1 MGECSEYCQ
10 DTYIPPS
17 SCLPYPTM
25 EFELKGTNVD
35 AIRSSGLPIIWV
47 LGGPGSGKGTQ
58 CETLVNKLGYTHLS
72 SGNLLRNEVLSGS
85 KKGLQIF
92 RLMETGEL
100 VPTIVVLGLLA
111 DAMVTTI
118 YGGNAKGFLLDAF
131 PQTLEQA
138 EAFENQVVAPTK
150 IIYLSMEQEIMEG
163 RLLER
168 GNFDD
173 TKEAIEKRCAT
184 FQTQT
189 RPVLEKYQA
198 KVVKVLADRSPDEI
212 SNDIIAALA

>member
-1 MGECSEYCQ
+1 MKE
-10 DTYIPPS
+10 
-17 SCLPYPTM
+17 
-25 EFELKGTNVD
+25 TNVG
-35 AIRSSGLPIIWV
+35 AIRSSGLPVIWV

-58 CETLVNKLGYTHLS
+58 CDTLVNKLGYTHLS
-72 SGNLLRNEVLSGS
+72 SGDLLRNEVLSGS

-100 VPTIVVLGLLA
+100 VPTIVVLGILA

-138 EAFENQVVAPTK
+138 EAFESQVVAPTK

-198 KVVKVLADRSPDEI
+198 KVVKVLADRSPEDI
-212 SNDIIAALA
+212 SNDIVAALA

>member
-1 MGECSEYCQ
+1 
-10 DTYIPPS
+10 
-17 SCLPYPTM
+17 
-25 EFELKGTNVD
+25 LKETNVG
-35 AIRSSGLPIIWV
+35 AIRSSGLPVIWV

-58 CETLVNKLGYTHLS
+58 CDTLVNKLGYTHLS
-72 SGNLLRNEVLSGS
+72 SGDLLRNEVLSGS

-100 VPTIVVLGLLA
+100 VPTIVVLGILA

-138 EAFENQVVAPTK
+138 EAFESQVVAPTK

-198 KVVKVLADRSPDEI
+198 KVVKVLADRSPEDI
-212 SNDIIAALA
+212 SNDIVAALA

>member
-1 MGECSEYCQ
+1 
-10 DTYIPPS
+10 
-17 SCLPYPTM
+17 
-25 EFELKGTNVD
+25 LKETNVG
-35 AIRSSGLPIIWV
+35 AIRSSGLPVIWV

-58 CETLVNKLGYTHLS
+58 CDTLVNKLGYTHLS
-72 SGNLLRNEVLSGS
+72 SGDLLRNEVLSGS

-100 VPTIVVLGLLA
+100 VPTIVVLGILA

-138 EAFENQVVAPTK
+138 EAFESQVVAPTK

-189 RPVLEKYQA
+189 RPVLEKYQT
-198 KVVKVLADRSPDEI
+198 KVVKVLADRSPEDI
-212 SNDIIAALA
+212 SNDIVAALA

>member
-1 MGECSEYCQ
+1 MKE
-10 DTYIPPS
+10 
-17 SCLPYPTM
+17 
-25 EFELKGTNVD
+25 TNVG
-35 AIRSSGLPIIWV
+35 AIRSSGLPVIWV

-58 CETLVNKLGYTHLS
+58 CDTLVNKLGYTHLS
-72 SGNLLRNEVLSGS
+72 SGDLLRNEVLSGS

-100 VPTIVVLGLLA
+100 VPTIVVLGILA

-138 EAFENQVVAPTK
+138 EAFESQVVAPTK

-189 RPVLEKYQA
+189 RPVLEKYQT
-198 KVVKVLADRSPDEI
+198 KVVKVLADRSPEDI
-212 SNDIIAALA
+212 SNDIVAALA

>member
-1 MGECSEYCQ
+1 
-10 DTYIPPS
+10 
-17 SCLPYPTM
+17 
-25 EFELKGTNVD
+25 LKETNVG

-72 SGNLLRNEVLSGS
+72 SGDLLRNEVLSGS

-100 VPTIVVLGLLA
+100 VPTIVVLGILA
-111 DAMVTTI
+111 DAMVNTI

-138 EAFENQVVAPTK
+138 EAFESQVVAPTK

-198 KVVKVLADRSPDEI
+198 KVVKVLADRSPEDI
-212 SNDIIAALA
+212 SNDIVAALA